1 MLRKN
6 YGGEGWRTGK
16 KQELLTAIFPRRASS
31 CNFLALFEDK
41 SLLCRIHQM
50 AARML

>member
-6 YGGEGWRTGK
+6 YGGEGWTGK
-16 KQELLTAIFPRRASS
+16 KQEFLTAIFPRRASS
-31 CNFLALFEDK
+31 CNFPALFEDK
-41 SLLCRIHQM
+41 SLLCRIRQM